1 MPGDRG
7 KAMDIREFI
16 RSLPLFTGLS
26 EGQLE
31 TLAKSAREK
40 TVRAGQLIIGEEDT
54 TRTFYVVAEGR
65 VKMSKSTYEGKEQ
78 TLYLLG
84 PGKLFGLCAAFSD
97 TVFPTNAMALEKS
110 KILIF
115 PGEVIEPLARQD
127 PRILFNMIFAL
138 SRKLKGAMALIASL
152 SLKEIPQR
160 IAAYLLVQASGKPDP
175 ISDVVELPVSQKEL
189 AKLLGTTPETL
200 SRELK
205 KMTADGMITTQN
217 RTITIVDREALED
230 LSGG

>member
-1 MPGDRG
+1 
-7 KAMDIREFI
+7 MDTREFI
-16 RSLPLFTGLS
+16 RSLPLFKGLS
-26 EGQLE
+26 EEQIE
-31 TLAKSAREK
+31 ILAKSAREK
-40 TVRAGQLIIGEEDT
+40 KVRAGRLIIGEEDT

-84 PGKLFGLCAAFSD
+84 PGDLFGLCAAFSD
-97 TVFPTNAMALEKS
+97 TVFPTNAMALEES

-115 PGEVIEPLARQD
+115 PGEVIEPLSQQD
-127 PRILFNMIFAL
+127 PQILFNMIFAL
-138 SRKLKGAMALIASL
+138 SRKLKGAMALIESL

-160 IAAYLLVQASGKPDP
+160 IAAFLLFHASGETDP
-175 ISDVVELPVSQKEL
+175 RADVIELPVTQREL

-205 KMTADGMITTQN
+205 KMTADGMITIRN
-217 RTITIVDREALED
+217 RTVTIVDREALED
-230 LSGG
+230 LSGL